1 MSVKRYTMLPHAHR
15 VRSVSRSRPDLP
27 QPTQQRKLS
36 IRDPASPLPLTFAW
50 HSISQYGLGT
60 AVPVPRLADVFDGS
74 LALVWADG
82 TNGTGSNPS
91 AHDIISRITTGFSS
105 KQLSA
110 VRQLDSPADI
120 PTACPQNFNLFSE
133 CFAAVAFNS
142 LPGPNGSLPL
152 NYTLRA
158 DGGLFHI
165 DVTKHNSDY
174 EKRLLPLQWAIDSV
188 CALVGD
194 ASRLCS

>member
-1 MSVKRYTMLPHAHR
+1 M
-15 VRSVSRSRPDLP
+15 
-27 QPTQQRKLS
+27 
-36 IRDPASPLPLTFAW
+36 
-50 HSISQYGLGT
+50 
-60 AVPVPRLADVFDGS
+60 PVPRLIDVFDGS

-91 AHDIISRITTGFSS
+91 ASDIISHITSGFSS

-110 VRQLDSPADI
+110 VRKLDSPENI
-120 PTACPQNFNLFSE
+120 PSTCPQNFNLFSE

-142 LPGPNGSLPL
+142 LPGPSQSLPL

-165 DVTKHNSDY
+165 DVTRHNSDY
-174 EKRLLPLQWAIDSV
+174 EKRLLPLQWAVDSV
-188 CALVGD
+188 CSLVNHARGF
-194 ASRLCS
+194 AS